1 MMEKFMERGIIRQR
15 GITLIALVI
24 TTIILLILAGV
35 SVVTLTGDNG
45 ILIQVQRAKEE
56 TELAEQKERGE
67 LEATEDLIKQ
77 YVEIDWDNALENA
90 TKHPDQITSTAIGV
104 GTDGRAVNMDLWE
117 FTLLDDGTYGLNDAE
132 SLATTGTRTSGY
144 KGKIVDGKID
154 GTIPQYIKDS
164 THTEFKKVTY
174 MNFTFDAIEELEE
187 LPIIPDT
194 VTSLYNTFRY
204 CNIVTVQYLPDSIE
218 NMQGTFSNCGKLESV
233 STLPKNVSNLS
244 WTFQYCTSLI
254 SVCDIPDNAINMYS
268 TFFHCESL
276 ILAPKISE
284 NVINMQATFSS
295 CKSLTTVERIPSKVN
310 NLINTFAGCTN
321 LQGELIIDANVT
333 GQMIGEQIDY
343 QGCLWQACTADGI
356 TLKIS
361 GSCKVLDKIIG
372 TSGNSNIEKKL

>member
-1 MMEKFMERGIIRQR
+1 MMGKFMKRGIIRQR